1 MTRHAELDAIRAAC
15 QVAGPYLNDCTL
27 YVTLEPCP
35 MCLGAMLE
43 ARLGRVV
50 YGASNPR
57 AGALGGVSDLL
68 SQSWGH
74 SLEVSGGVRASEATK
89 LLRQT
94 FASWRVVGR

>member
-1 MTRHAELDAIRAAC
+1 
-15 QVAGPYLNDCTL
+15 
-27 YVTLEPCP
+27 

-74 SLEVSGGVRASEATK
+74 RHSLEVSGGVRASEATK